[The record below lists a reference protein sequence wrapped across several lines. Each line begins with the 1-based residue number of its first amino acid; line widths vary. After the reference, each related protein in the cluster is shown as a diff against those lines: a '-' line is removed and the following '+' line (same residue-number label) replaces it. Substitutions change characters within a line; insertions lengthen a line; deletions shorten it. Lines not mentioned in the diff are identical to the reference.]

1 MSYTI
6 TLNRAHKI
14 VERLRQHVTDT
25 SKALRAQVTPVRV
38 RNQAD
43 IGAKARAF
51 ARQEALPALL
61 SSYGVAVDALE
72 LLRNV
77 ISKGNT
83 ANGIDVLLA
92 KQNRINQELVLV
104 KELVSDASLEST
116 VAWEHVAVESSTDY
130 SSETLASLTTAQA
143 EMLNKRIRT
152 LQTELHAVSDQVS
165 DANRASVSVT
175 LSDELSL
182 VVGLK
187 A

>member
-1 MSYTI
+1 MSYTV

-25 SKALRAQVTPVRV
+25 SKALRAQVAPVRV
-38 RNQAD
+38 RNKED
-43 IGAKARAF
+43 IGAKVRAE
-51 ARQEALPALL
+51 ARQVALPALL
-61 SSYGVAVDALE
+61 SSYGLAVDALE

-104 KELVSDASLEST
+104 KEMVSDAALEST
-116 VAWEHVAVESSTDY
+116 VAWEHVAPESTDY
-130 SSETLASLTTAQA
+130 SSQHLASLTAEQA
-143 EMLNKRIRT
+143 ELLNKRIRT

>member
-43 IGAKARAF
+43 IGAKARAL

-61 SSYGVAVDALE
+61 SSYGLAVDALE

-83 ANGIDVLLA
+83 DNGIDVLLA

-116 VAWEHVAVESSTDY
+116 VAWEHVAVESTDY
-130 SSETLASLTTAQA
+130 SSESLASLTTAQA

-165 DANRASVSVT
+165 DVNRASVSVT
-175 LSDELSL
+175 LSDELAL
-182 VVGLK
+182 VAGLK